1 MSLFPEKSFMDSL
14 FNDPRQPSS
23 VTKAINRLERE
34 CLVFRDSQGYEFF
47 SPFFRSWILSHGL
60 KP

>member
-1 MSLFPEKSFMDSL
+1 MDSL

-34 CLVFRDSQGYEFF
+34 GLVFRDSQGYEFF